1 MNLVTALALAI
12 GAMSVLLTWL
22 FVGPMAGLGLS
33 LWAAFIA
40 WGSFFHCGGGE
51 KGLQDSLLAAIW
63 GAVCATVALVLANS
77 GALAGLGSMALPVI
91 VGATVG
97 MMVLGAHVP
106 MFAAIPAAVYGYAA
120 TAAFALMGNHVGD
133 ALSMGIGTMP
143 AMNVIVSMV
152 IGGVFGYVSEKI
164 AGALASK
171 TAPA

>member
-77 GALAGLGSMALPVI
+77 GALASASAVGRQGCTSSVRQTFVSGSTVAVASMSS
-91 VGATVG
+91 VGRRCSRWA
-97 MMVLGAHVP
+97 
-106 MFAAIPAAVYGYAA
+106 
-120 TAAFALMGNHVGD
+120 
-133 ALSMGIGTMP
+133 
-143 AMNVIVSMV
+143 
-152 IGGVFGYVSEKI
+152 
-164 AGALASK
+164 
-171 TAPA
+171 